1 MASLQDIADY
11 VGVSK
16 ATVSIY
22 LKDKNTS
29 RVGVSTKKKIDEAR
43 KKFNYRPNNIARSL
57 STKKSMSIGIMV
69 PFNGSLYQST
79 FINELLSGIQS
90 VLFPRQYSMVFLPT
104 TGEDSRSMVK
114 NQLDKG
120 QGHDGLI
127 LFGTRYCTTEDMESN
142 VQELEKSG
150 MPFVVVNMPQM
161 KSVVNQVV
169 FRDPPSANPVK
180 YLIELGHERIL
191 LMAGREQDSESLA
204 SILVYKETCLERD
217 IPFDDDLVLWGDF
230 EKDSAKSS
238 LIQYL
243 TRKKLDFTAVYCL
256 SDTMAL
262 GVYEAL
268 KEHNISVPGDISVIG
283 RNDSFFASYMAP
295 PLTTV
300 KRQVFNEG
308 KKAAEILL
316 NTIETG
322 RTGQFVILD
331 SSLSLRDS
339 TRALLNM

>member
-1 MASLQDIADY
+1 
-11 VGVSK
+11 
-16 ATVSIY
+16 
-22 LKDKNTS
+22 
-29 RVGVSTKKKIDEAR
+29 
-43 KKFNYRPNNIARSL
+43 
-57 STKKSMSIGIMV
+57 MV

-90 VLFPRQYSMVFLPT
+90 VLFPRQLSMVFLPT
-104 TGEDSRSMVK
+104 TGEDSHSMVL

-127 LFGTRYCTTEDMESN
+127 LFGTRYCTQQDMEMN
-142 VQELEKSG
+142 VQELNKSG
-150 MPFVVVNMPQM
+150 VPFVVVNMPQM
-161 KSVVNQVV
+161 ETEVNQVV
-169 FRDPPSANPVK
+169 FRDPASANPLK
-180 YLIELGHERIL
+180 YLIEQGHKRIL
-191 LMAGREQDSESLA
+191 FMAGREQDTESINNL
-204 SILVYKETCLERD
+204 SLYRETLRESGIEIDESD
-217 IPFDDDLVLWGDF
+217 ILWGDY

-238 LIQYL
+238 LLQHLQI
-243 TRKKLDFTAVYCL
+243 KGKNFTAIYCL

-268 KEHNISVPGDISVIG
+268 KESGLSIPDDISVIG

-295 PLTTV
+295 PLTTI
-300 KRQVFNEG
+300 KRQIFNEG

-322 RTGQFVILD
+322 RTGQLVLLD

-339 TRALLNM
+339 IKTILN

>member
-1 MASLQDIADY
+1 MASIQDIADF

-22 LKDKNTS
+22 LKDSGTS
-29 RVGVSTKKKIDEAR
+29 RVGQKTKDKIDEAV
-43 KKFNYRPNNIARSL
+43 KKFNYRPNTIARSL
-57 STKKSMSIGIMV
+57 STMKSQSIGIMV

-90 VLFPRQYSMVFLPT
+90 ILFPRQYSMVFLPT
-104 TGEDSRSMVK
+104 TGEDSQSMVL

-127 LFGTRYCTTEDMESN
+127 LFGTRYCTLQDMENN
-142 VQELEKSG
+142 VQELNKSG
-150 MPFVVVNMPQM
+150 IPFVVVNMPQM
-161 KSVVNQVV
+161 DTPVNQVI
-169 FRDPPSANPVK
+169 FRDPPAANAVR
-180 YLIELGHERIL
+180 YLIEQGHEKIL
-191 LMAGREQDSESLA
+191 LMAGREKDSESLEN
-204 SILVYKETCLERD
+204 LTLYKETMSQSGLLPED
-217 IPFDDDLVLWGDF
+217 EMILWGDY
-230 EKDSAKSS
+230 EKDSAKSA
-238 LIQYL
+238 LLQYL
-243 TRKKLDFTAVYCL
+243 GLKGCDFTAIYSL

-268 KEHNISVPGDISVIG
+268 KEFGLKIPDDVSVIG

-322 RTGQFVILD
+322 RMGQIVLLD
-331 SSLSLRDS
+331 SSLSLRES
-339 TRALLNM
+339 TKPILNK

>member
-1 MASLQDIADY
+1 MASIQDIADY

-22 LKDKNTS
+22 LKDRNTS
-29 RVGVSTKKKIDEAR
+29 RVGQGTKEKIDEAVD
-43 KKFNYRPNNIARSL
+43 KFNYRPNTIARSL
-57 STKKSMSIGIMV
+57 STRKSQSIGIMV

-90 VLFPRQYSMVFLPT
+90 VLFPREYSMVFLPT
-104 TGEDSRSMVK
+104 TGENSHSMVL

-127 LFGTRYCTTEDMESN
+127 LFGTRYCTLQDMEKN
-142 VQELEKSG
+142 VLELNKSG
-150 MPFVVVNMPQM
+150 IPFVVVNMPQM
-161 KSVVNQVV
+161 DTVVNQVI
-169 FRDPPSANPVK
+169 FRDPPAANPVK
-180 YLIELGHERIL
+180 YLIDQGHEKIL
-191 LMAGREQDSESLA
+191 LMAGREQDSESMDNLQ
-204 SILVYKETCLERD
+204 LYRETMAQNGVESSD
-217 IPFDDDLVLWGDF
+217 EMILWGDY
-230 EKDSAKSS
+230 EKDSAKSA
-238 LIQYL
+238 LLQYL
-243 TRKKLDFTAVYCL
+243 GQYGGDFTAIYSL

-268 KEHNISVPGDISVIG
+268 KEFGLKIPDDVSVIG

-300 KRQVFNEG
+300 KRQIFNEG

-322 RTGQFVILD
+322 RMGQIVLLD
-331 SSLSLRDS
+331 STLSLRES
-339 TRALLNM
+339 TKPILNK